1 MEWGSKQATA
11 ALATSR
17 TGPSRCPSRCTVT
30 TSPRVAQTQTSSGL
44 GQFKERFECK
54 IQVLGPGRNQ
64 QREVRV
70 LNTVVKWSKHGIY
83 YEADQRHS
91 EIVVCEMG
99 LENAQPAPTAGTREE
114 KRRRASLQ
122 SSKGG
127 SGRKVA

>member
-17 TGPSRCPSRCTVT
+17 TGPGRCPSRCTVT

-54 IQVLGPGRNQ
+54 VQVLVSGRNQ
-64 QREVRV
+64 QREVWI
-70 LNTVVKWSKHGIY
+70 LDTVVRWSKQGIY

-99 LENAQPAPTAGTREE
+99 LENAQTAPTAGTREE
-114 KRRRASLQ
+114 QKAASVPSLQ
-122 SSKGG
+122 
-127 SGRKVA
+127 